1 MLNYTTATAIKDLE
15 EILTLQKANLTAGLS
30 AQEIQSQGFVTVN
43 HSYELLKSLNDREK
57 HVIARDEDK
66 VVGYLL
72 AMTQQSK
79 SDVPVLVPMFTE
91 FGIIV
96 YKNKKVDAY
105 NYIVVGQVCI
115 DRNYR
120 GQGILDNLYAAYKN
134 YYSSKYDFAITEIAS
149 NNLRSLNAH
158 KRIGFTEIHNYCDP
172 ENTKWIVIV
181 WNWEKPG

>member
-96 YKNKKVDAY
+96 YKKKRLMH
-105 NYIVVGQVCI
+105 II
-115 DRNYR
+115 
-120 GQGILDNLYAAYKN
+120 ILL
-134 YYSSKYDFAITEIAS
+134 
-149 NNLRSLNAH
+149 
-158 KRIGFTEIHNYCDP
+158 
-172 ENTKWIVIV
+172 
-181 WNWEKPG
+181 